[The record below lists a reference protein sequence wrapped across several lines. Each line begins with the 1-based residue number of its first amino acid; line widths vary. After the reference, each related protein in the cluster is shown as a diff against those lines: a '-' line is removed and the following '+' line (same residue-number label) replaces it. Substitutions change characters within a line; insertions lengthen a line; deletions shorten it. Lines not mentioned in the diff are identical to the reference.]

1 NNAAAI
7 ELLQRTVAEDP
18 QFASAHNLFA
28 IIVNDQNRPPEE
40 YLPYAQRAFELADTT
55 GDAERLFIRATYQRL
70 HGRTAEAIAAYKALM
85 EVQPDHWAAVDFLML
100 LVEEGRLG
108 EASQYAAHYADARPT
123 YLRTNVRVVWI
134 HDILLGGAT
143 APSPYLRRAQIL
155 LAKETNDMWA
165 ASWLRL
171 LPAFQAWRNGDAAG
185 AL

>member
-1 NNAAAI
+1 RRLSLNVRRVLGDTLPNLRHAVPPLERVMTSSLHALQLYSKASKLVWSNNAAAI

-85 EVQPDHWAAVDFLML
+85 EVQPDHWAA
-100 LVEEGRLG
+100 
-108 EASQYAAHYADARPT
+108 
-123 YLRTNVRVVWI
+123 
-134 HDILLGGAT
+134 
-143 APSPYLRRAQIL
+143 
-155 LAKETNDMWA
+155 
-165 ASWLRL
+165 
-171 LPAFQAWRNGDAAG
+171 
-185 AL
+185 